1 MNQKK
6 LNINS
11 YYKELAQ
18 MDLLLDYLQ
27 SYLPEKFEKDEKFRQ
42 EIFEIIYENASK
54 ITPELEVFL
63 LEKLIR
69 SLSYFNELLSEWNH
83 PSQ

>member
-18 MDLLLDYLQ
+18 MDLLLDYVQ